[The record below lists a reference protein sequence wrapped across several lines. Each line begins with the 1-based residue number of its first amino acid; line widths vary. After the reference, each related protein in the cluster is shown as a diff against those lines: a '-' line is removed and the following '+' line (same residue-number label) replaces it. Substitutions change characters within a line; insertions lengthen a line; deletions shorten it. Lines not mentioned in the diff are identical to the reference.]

1 MTAEVSDPS
10 ARAHARL
17 SASGSKRWMACP
29 GSVALSDA
37 LPAEFKKSSIHAE
50 RGTAAHTLVE
60 LTLGERLSD
69 CRQYENYWIHVSG
82 VYQKN
87 VPKHPDTG
95 EPLKDGQQ
103 GWFIVDHDMMSAV
116 DVMVETTYAE
126 LERLGPQAE
135 MALERK
141 FDLSWLRPQMFGT
154 SDVSISLFLSE
165 LVVIDYKHGQ
175 GVPVEV
181 VVRDEATGKL
191 KMNSQLGYYALGVA
205 EADGFTH
212 ETVTLIVVQ
221 PRCPHNDGPVRR
233 YSFPMS
239 ELLELRDRLGEAA
252 DRVREADAA
261 YQAIEDEVDWIE
273 WDAAYLRA
281 GDHCKDS
288 FCPKFGTCS
297 AAYRHAQEVAMA
309 DFADDPFPLPV
320 PTPEDDMQRLANV
333 LRWSSFLDGFVKAA
347 KAHGMRA
354 KEQGMVVPDHKVIR
368 GKSNRAWVV
377 PDDEVIAAVTALVPE
392 GMTVSGLMTEPKLK
406 SPAQLEK
413 LDKKIKELV
422 NGIPNKDHDANDP
435 NSPVWKVAPL
445 AVKRPGK
452 LTLVHISK
460 PGEEVAI
467 DPSLDFQDDYEAD
480 ETESE

>member
-1 MTAEVSDPS
+1 MTVGLSDPS

-29 GSVALSDA
+29 GSPAVIDA
-37 LPAEFKKSSIHAE
+37 LPKGFVKSSIHAE

-60 LTLGERLSD
+60 LSLGQRLEN
-69 CRQYENYWIHVSG
+69 CRQYEDYWINVDGTVQRPSP
-82 VYQKN
+82 KN
-87 VPKHPDTG
+87 KAGKPCS
-95 EPLKDGQQ
+95 DGQE

-116 DVMVETTYAE
+116 DVMIEVTYAE

-135 MALERK
+135 MAIERK
-141 FDLSWLRPQMFGT
+141 FNLGWLRPDMFGT
-154 SDVSISLFLSE
+154 SDVSISLFLTE

-181 VVRDEATGKL
+181 FVRDEKTGKL

-221 PRCPHNDGPVRR
+221 PRCPHEQGGVRR
-233 YSFPMS
+233 YTFPMA
-239 ELLELRDRLGEAA
+239 ELLELRDELGAAA
-252 DRVREADAA
+252 DAVRDAEAELFHVHSNEE
-261 YQAIEDEVDWIE
+261 QLDWE
-273 WDAAYLRA
+273 QRFLRA
-281 GDHCKDS
+281 GDHCRDS
-288 FCPKFGTCS
+288 FCPKFGVCNT
-297 AAYRHAQEVAMA
+297 AYSHAQEVAMA
-309 DFADDPFPLPV
+309 DFADDPFALEV
-320 PTPEDDMQRLANV
+320 PTSEEDMQRLSNV
-333 LRWSSFLDGFVKAA
+333 LRWAPFLDGFVKAA

-354 KEQGMVVPDHKVIR
+354 KELGMVVPDHKVIR

-377 PDDEVIAAVTALVPE
+377 SDQEVIDAVLAHVVPK

-413 LDKKIKELV
+413 LDKKVKELV
-422 NGIPNKDHDANDP
+422 NGVPNPDHNANDP
-435 NSPVWKVAPL
+435 ESPVWKIAPL

-452 LTLVHISK
+452 LTLVHVSK
-460 PGEEVAI
+460 AGEEVTI
-467 DPSLDFQDDYEAD
+467 DPAADFDDYE
-480 ETESE
+480 EEEQESE

>member
-1 MTAEVSDPS
+1 
-10 ARAHARL
+10 
-17 SASGSKRWMACP
+17 MACP
-29 GSVALSDA
+29 GSVSVSDA

-60 LTLGERLSD
+60 LSLGERLPD
-69 CRQYENYWIHVSG
+69 CRQYEDYWIHVSG
-82 VYQKN
+82 TYQKAT
-87 VPKHPDTG
+87 PQHPETK

-103 GWFIVDHDMMSAV
+103 GWFIVNHDMMSAV
-116 DVMVETTYAE
+116 DVMIETTYAE
-126 LERLGPQAE
+126 LARLGPQAE

-141 FDLSWLRPQMFGT
+141 FDLSWLRPNMFGT

-181 VVRDEATGKL
+181 VYRDEATGKL

-221 PRCPHNDGPVRR
+221 PRCPHNEGPVRR
-233 YSFPMS
+233 YTFPMS
-239 ELLELRDRLGEAA
+239 ELLELRDRLAAAA
-252 DRVREADAA
+252 DDVHQADQEYAKIDDEAG
-261 YQAIEDEVDWIE
+261 WLE
-273 WDAAYLRA
+273 WEGQWLRA

-288 FCPKFGTCS
+288 FCPKFGACG
-297 AAYRHAQEVAMA
+297 AAYRQAQEVAMA
-309 DFADDPFPLPV
+309 DFADDPFPLEV
-320 PTPEDDMQRLANV
+320 PTPEDDMVRLSNV
-333 LRWSSFLDGFVKAA
+333 LRWASFLDGFVKAA

-368 GKSNRAWVV
+368 GKSTRAFVV
-377 PDDEVIAAVTALVPE
+377 SDQEVIDAVKDHMPDVTD
-392 GMTVSGLMTEPKLK
+392 GDLMTAPKLK

-413 LDKKIKELV
+413 LGKKAKELV
-422 NGIPNKDHDANDP
+422 NGVPNPDHDANDP
-435 NSPVWKVAPL
+435 DSPVWKIAPL
-445 AVKRPGK
+445 AAKRPGK

-467 DPSLDFQDDYEAD
+467 DPSLDFQDDYEEGEGGED
-480 ETESE
+480 

>member
-1 MTAEVSDPS
+1 MTQEVSDPS

-29 GSVALSDA
+29 GSVSLSDA
-37 LPAEFKKSSIHAE
+37 LSPEFKKSSIHAE

-60 LTLGERLSD
+60 LTLGERLPD
-69 CRQYENYWIHVSG
+69 CRQYENYWINVSG
-82 VYQKN
+82 AYQKQA
-87 VPKHPDTG
+87 PKDPDTG

-141 FDLSWLRPQMFGT
+141 FDLSWLRPNMFGT
-154 SDVSISLFLSE
+154 SDVSISLFLNE

-221 PRCPHNDGPVRR
+221 PRCPHDQGPVRR
-233 YSFPMS
+233 YTFPMA
-239 ELLELRDRLGEAA
+239 ELLELRDRLAEATDRVHEA
-252 DRVREADAA
+252 DRSFQALQDEAD
-261 YQAIEDEVDWIE
+261 WLE
-273 WDAAYLRA
+273 WEGQYLRA

-288 FCPKFGTCS
+288 FCPKFGTCG
-297 AAYRHAQEVAMA
+297 AAYRLAQEVAMA
-309 DFADDPFPLPV
+309 DFADDPFPLEV

-333 LRWSSFLDGFVKAA
+333 LRWASFLDGFVKAA

-354 KEQGMVVPDHKVIR
+354 KELGMTVPDHKVIR
-368 GKSNRAWVV
+368 GKSNRAFVV
-377 PDDEVIAAVTALVPE
+377 SDQEVIDAVRDRMPDLSEAD
-392 GMTVSGLMTEPKLK
+392 LMTAPKLK
-406 SPAQLEK
+406 SPAQLER
-413 LDKKIKELV
+413 LGKKVKELV
-422 NGIPNKDHDANDP
+422 NGVPNKDHDANDP

-467 DPSLDFQDDYEAD
+467 DPSLDFEDDYDTE
-480 ETESE
+480 EESE